1 MIWNLRPLSLA
12 VKRAFVLWAAILAMV
27 LPGAGLAAGQENL
40 TIWWEMG
47 SFQAED
53 DALLA
58 LIRRFEAKYQVKVD
72 LSLYATQEVIP
83 RMVAALDAGN
93 PPDVGFGNVLD
104 LQATAQWAYD
114 DRLENISDLIEP
126 IRSRFDPAALSTT
139 FLYDNTRQS
148 RAFYAFPIRQQTMQ
162 IQYWKD
168 MLEATGYTAGDIPRQ
183 WDAYWNFWCTR
194 VQEAYRQKTGSR
206 VYGVGLPMGVGSG
219 DAIYAFLTF
228 MDAYN
233 VKLVNDSGKLQVD
246 DPSVREGLIKALTS
260 YTAPYANGCTPPS
273 STRWQDSDNDVA
285 FFNKTTVLTPNASLS
300 IVAKYLEDMDNP
312 LLTADQRA
320 AAKTNATERIAT
332 AAFPNKPDGNK
343 MVSRTA
349 VKAGVIFKDARNK
362 PGARKFVRFLLED
375 ANLTAYVE
383 GSLGGWFPVLKAA
396 QQRPFWK
403 LDAARLAT
411 YQLFM
416 NGTVPYAFATNHR
429 FTILNHE
436 NVWAT
441 AMHRVVMDKLPADQA
456 VDELLVRIKT
466 VAGP

>member
-47 SFQAED
+47 SFKAEN

-58 LIRRFEAKYQVKVD
+58 LIRRFESKYQVKVD
-72 LSLYATQEVIP
+72 LSLYATQEMIP

-194 VQEAYRQKTGSR
+194 VQETYRQKTGSR
-206 VYGVGLPMGVGSG
+206 VYGVGLPMGVDSS

-233 VKLVNDSGKLQVD
+233 VRLVNDSGKLQVD

-260 YTAPYANGCTPPS
+260 YTALYSNGCTPPS

-285 FFNKTTVLTPNASLS
+285 FFNKTTVLTPNVSLS

-312 LLTADQRA
+312 SLTADQRA

-332 AAFPNKPDGNK
+332 AGFPNKPDGNK
-343 MVSRTA
+343 MAHCVC
-349 VKAGVIFKDARNK
+349 GGFARRLV
-362 PGARKFVRFLLED
+362 PGAEGGPATSVLEVGCGPFGDLSTVHERYRSLRVRD
-375 ANLTAYVE
+375 K
-383 GSLGGWFPVLKAA
+383 P
-396 QQRPFWK
+396 PFH
-403 LDAARLAT
+403 D
-411 YQLFM
+411 
-416 NGTVPYAFATNHR
+416 P
-429 FTILNHE
+429 E
-436 NVWAT
+436 
-441 AMHRVVMDKLPADQA
+441 P
-456 VDELLVRIKT
+456 
-466 VAGP
+466 